1 MGYSA
6 LVILEDSSKS
16 RFGGGQNV
24 TLSLLEITRGVCE
37 TIVFDFA
44 RTSEFMDRARGSSI
58 DVRSL
63 RSGGS
68 IVSARSASFSLGA
81 AEILSTPILLFRS
94 FLTVF
99 SALRNKR
106 LYPVQALIYCAT
118 KKTVLIGLLLHI
130 IGGYQYLFHAHS
142 LDTRWSLW
150 FWILYMPMRM
160 AKRVICVS
168 EVVKRNIRTPNCRVV
183 YNPGPRVETAT
194 KRTLRASVHV
204 AVFASLLKWKGI
216 SYFMRSHRYL
226 HSPSLVY
233 FHIYG
238 EGPERPF
245 LEQYCGTHVRIE
257 GFAANPIEKMRNFI
271 DIIVVPSISTE
282 ACPMTPVEA
291 LSCGIPVITTNFGGQ
306 AEIVI
311 DGVCG
316 KHVAPRSPRAIASAI
331 DEFLEHPAEYERL
344 SHGAIERARA
354 FDRELFAQKMLE
366 LLRVA

>member
-1 MGYSA
+1 
-6 LVILEDSSKS
+6 
-16 RFGGGQNV
+16 
-24 TLSLLEITRGVCE
+24 
-37 TIVFDFA
+37 
-44 RTSEFMDRARGSSI
+44 
-58 DVRSL
+58 
-63 RSGGS
+63 
-68 IVSARSASFSLGA
+68 
-81 AEILSTPILLFRS
+81 
-94 FLTVF
+94 
-99 SALRNKR
+99 
-106 LYPVQALIYCAT
+106 
-118 KKTVLIGLLLHI
+118 
-130 IGGYQYLFHAHS
+130 
-142 LDTRWSLW
+142 
-150 FWILYMPMRM
+150 
-160 AKRVICVS
+160 
-168 EVVKRNIRTPNCRVV
+168 
-183 YNPGPRVETAT
+183 
-194 KRTLRASVHV
+194 
-204 AVFASLLKWKGI
+204 
-216 SYFMRSHRYL
+216 
-226 HSPSLVY
+226 VY